1 MVTQGPV
8 VKRLAELP
16 RSERMDFLAGI
27 VETKFKDALLMTEQ
41 DELPLDENY
50 FNLGLNSLRAVEIKS
65 GLEELLGRE
74 LDTATLFSQPTVRQ
88 LLDHLADEVLAD
100 LFPSAAAAA
109 PAQPDTQG
117 AIVADVLKRIYG
129 N

>member
-1 MVTQGPV
+1 
-8 VKRLAELP
+8 
-16 RSERMDFLAGI
+16 MDFLAGI
-27 VETKFKDALLMTEQ
+27 VEMKFKDALLMTEQ

-50 FNLGLNSLRAVEIKS
+50 FTLGLNSLRVVEIKS

-74 LDTATLFSQPTVRQ
+74 LDTAALFSQPTVRQ
-88 LLDHLADEVLAD
+88 FLSHLADEVLAD
-100 LFPSAAAAA
+100 LFPSATVPG
-109 PAQPDTQG
+109 PAQSNTQG

>member
-1 MVTQGPV
+1 MITQGSV

-27 VETKFKDALLMTEQ
+27 VEMKFKDALLMTEH

-74 LDTATLFSQPTVRQ
+74 LDTATLFSQPTVRA
-88 LLDHLADEVLAD
+88 LLAHLADEVLAD
-100 LFPSAAAAA
+100 LF
-109 PAQPDTQG
+109 
-117 AIVADVLKRIYG
+117 LKRIDG

>member
-8 VKRLAELP
+8 VRRLAELP

-27 VETKFKDALLMTEQ
+27 VEMKFKDALLMTEQ

-50 FNLGLNSLRAVEIKS
+50 FTLGLNSLRAVEIKS

-88 LLDHLADEVLAD
+88 LLDHLADEVLGD